1 MGSGCVGDML
11 QINRAW
17 FVTTMIT
24 APTARS
30 IKPMVSMIM
39 GTQCTIVTAEV
50 RILTPLLIP
59 QGGRVKQ

>member
-1 MGSGCVGDML
+1 MGGGCLGDML

-24 APTARS
+24 AYIVRN
-30 IKPMVSMIM
+30 IKLMVSMIM

-50 RILTPLLIP
+50 
-59 QGGRVKQ
+59 